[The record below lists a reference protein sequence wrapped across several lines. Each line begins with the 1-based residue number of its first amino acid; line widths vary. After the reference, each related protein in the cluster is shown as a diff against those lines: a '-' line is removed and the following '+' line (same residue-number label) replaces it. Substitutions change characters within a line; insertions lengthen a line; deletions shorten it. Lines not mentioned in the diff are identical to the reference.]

1 MHTESPPATPDQ
13 VRLLIGLSS
22 LAVLPMVAFVMVY
35 VTAHQSAS
43 DHAPTWRA
51 FTAALGAGACWGM
64 VLVRFVPV
72 FGGSLPGRR
81 SLRTVL
87 LVLFLVSLI
96 VVEAIGRVGHQ
107 TVPLTMGFIAGTD
120 AILAI
125 VLLTRSLRSLGEIAR
140 PSQ

>member
-1 MHTESPPATPDQ
+1 
-13 VRLLIGLSS
+13 
-22 LAVLPMVAFVMVY
+22 MVAFVMVY

-43 DHAPTWRA
+43 DHAATWRA
-51 FTAALGAGACWGM
+51 FTAALAAGACWGM

-72 FGGSLPGRR
+72 FGGSPPSRR

-96 VVEAIGRVGHQ
+96 VVEAIGRVAHQ

-120 AILAI
+120 AILAT
-125 VLLTRSLRSLGEIAR
+125 VLLMRSLRSLSEIAR
-140 PSQ
+140 PSR

>member
-1 MHTESPPATPDQ
+1 

-22 LAVLPMVAFVMVY
+22 LTVLPMVAFAMVY
-35 VTAHQSAS
+35 VTAHQSAP

-51 FTAALGAGACWGM
+51 FAAALAAGACWGI

-72 FGGSLPGRR
+72 FGGSL
-81 SLRTVL
+81 L
-87 LVLFLVSLI
+87 LILFLVSLI
-96 VVEAIGRVGHQ
+96 VVEAIGRVAHQ
-107 TVPLTMGFIAGTD
+107 TVPITMGFIAGTD

-125 VLLTRSLRSLGEIAR
+125 VLLMRSLRSLSEIAR